1 MDGPDRNELEI
12 KARNALM
19 SFDDWTGK

>member
-1 MDGPDRNELEI
+1 MDEPDRNELEI